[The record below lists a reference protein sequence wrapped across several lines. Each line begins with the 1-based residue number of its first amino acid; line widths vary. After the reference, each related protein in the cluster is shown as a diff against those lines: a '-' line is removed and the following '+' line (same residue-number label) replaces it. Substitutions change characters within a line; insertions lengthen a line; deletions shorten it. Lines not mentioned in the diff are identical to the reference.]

1 MLWNFQNGIIQSGQI
16 LKLKIMKT
24 HHFVIGGLLVT
35 AVTVSVLSENIQSSP
50 PVSRNIIPEVQ
61 PQPAEPLISALPAK
75 EEAILKKDPVVVS
88 KSVEPEKCVFKTAF
102 EGVGLEDGF
111 YYKIPGKIVASI
123 NEGLDWLESAQN
135 RDGGWGAGSHSRQ
148 DVRDPH
154 AVQSDP
160 ATTAMVAMAL
170 QRNGTTLKEGKYSEN
185 LRSALEFLLDQVES
199 SPENSANITSLT
211 YTQPQS
217 KLGQNIDVVLTSQ
230 FLTNIN
236 AELDNDPELKQR
248 VRKSIRKCIAKIEDN
263 QNADGSHKGNGWAG
277 VLQSSFATSA
287 LESAKSEGFYVDD
300 QILEKSKDYQKN
312 NIDVTTNSV
321 ETESAAGVVLYS
333 VSGSTRATAKET
345 AEAKDKI
352 KQAKKEGKIQNEE
365 VTVDNLKKAGLDENK
380 AMQYSTSYNINRSA
394 KKLAQD
400 DNVITGYGNNG
411 GEEFLSFLQT
421 GEGMIMS
428 KDMDWQKWYDKTSG
442 RLLSI
447 QNNDGSWNGHHCIT
461 SPVFCTATCLLILSV
476 NNDIDKLTM
485 NNISNNTR

>member
-1 MLWNFQNGIIQSGQI
+1 
-16 LKLKIMKT
+16 MKT
-24 HHFVIGGLLVT
+24 HHFVIGGLLAT
-35 AVTVSVLSENIQSSP
+35 AVTISVLSETIQSSAPPRQQLPVLQPTTGPAIVNSPEEP
-50 PVSRNIIPEVQ
+50 PV
-61 PQPAEPLISALPAK
+61 QPAPE
-75 EEAILKKDPVVVS
+75 KDPVIAD
-88 KSVEPEKCVFKTAF
+88 KSVTPEKCVFKTAF
-102 EGVGLEDGF
+102 EGVGIEEGF
-111 YYKIPGKIVASI
+111 YYKIPGKVMSSI
-123 NEGLDWLESAQN
+123 DKGLDWLESAQN

-154 AVQSDP
+154 AVKSDP

-170 QRNGTTLKEGKYSEN
+170 QRNGTTLKQGDYSQN
-185 LRSALEFLLDQVES
+185 LRDALEFLLEQVES
-199 SPENSANITSLT
+199 SSENSPNITSLT

-230 FLTNIN
+230 FLTNIIS
-236 AELDNDPELKQR
+236 EVDDPELKQR

-287 LESAKSEGFYVDD
+287 LESAKSEGFYVEEEV
-300 QILEKSKDYQKN
+300 LEQSKNYQKSN
-312 NIDVTTNSV
+312 FDVKTNSV

-333 VSGSTRATAKET
+333 VSGSARATAKET

-352 KQAKKEGKIQNEE
+352 KQARKEGKIQNEE
-365 VTVDNLKKAGLDENK
+365 VTVDNLKTAGLDENK
-380 AMQYSTSYNINRSA
+380 AMKYTTSYNINKSA
-394 KKLAQD
+394 KKIAQD
-400 DNVITGYGNNG
+400 DNVVSGYGNNG

-428 KDMDWQKWYDKTSG
+428 KDLDWQKWYDKTSG

-485 NNISNNTR
+485 DSAQNNNR